1 MPTAGSGQDVLTS
14 RRRGGR
20 ACLMGCGGARQSRPL
35 RACTTAARLYPN
47 RPRTSQIVDAGV
59 TPGPLGTK
67 FVITNVMAWSERRGR
82 LGEPSG
88 SAYVAL
94 YTEVIHD
101 ARERQLHDEDR
112 TCGCDPRIPD

>member
-1 MPTAGSGQDVLTS
+1 MPTTGSGQGVLTS

-20 ACLMGCGGARQSRPL
+20 ACLMGCGGGPSV
-35 RACTTAARLYPN
+35 AAPSGLHHRGSSLPEPASNFGDYG
-47 RPRTSQIVDAGV
+47 RRCAPRTATNEIVV
-59 TPGPLGTK
+59 
-67 FVITNVMAWSERRGR
+67 TNVMAWSERRGR

-94 YTEVIHD
+94 YREVIHD

-112 TCGCDPRIPD
+112 TCGSDPRIPD